1 MKKAKFTMYL
11 EQDMIA
17 WLHSETK
24 PELSLSGVIRNLIRD
39 KMDSKSGR
47 KATSSTSGSYS
58 FELSNKN

>member
-39 KMDSKSGR
+39 KMDSKSEG
-47 KATSSTSGSYS
+47 KASYSTGGSYS

>member
-11 EQDMIA
+11 EQDMIT

-47 KATSSTSGSYS
+47 KATSTTSGSYS

>member
-39 KMDSKSGR
+39 KMDSKSGS
-47 KATSSTSGSYS
+47 KSY
-58 FELSNKN
+58 